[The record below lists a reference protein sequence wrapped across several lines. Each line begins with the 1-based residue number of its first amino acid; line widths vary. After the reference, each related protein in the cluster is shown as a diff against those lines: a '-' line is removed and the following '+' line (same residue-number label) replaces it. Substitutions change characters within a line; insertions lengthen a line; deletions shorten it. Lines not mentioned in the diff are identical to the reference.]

1 MVDNTCVLV
10 VDDEETVHRLI
21 IEQLEQYSIT
31 VVAAKDGLQAL
42 RALHERPFDAVI
54 TDLSVPYLD
63 GFDLLC
69 QCHLVWP
76 QLPVILMSSSLVDEI
91 VQLAILEGAAAYL
104 PKPVNTKK
112 LIDILR
118 KVIVRPVSPSET
130 TRIHDRPD
138 RSRTT
143 IAKESPLPSL
153 RERSITHAYH
163 WINHDKCV
171 VGRLFSDPDVSPC
184 GDERRRGQHL

>member
-1 MVDNTCVLV
+1 MMVDNTCVLV

-76 QLPVILMSSSLVDEI
+76 QLPVILMSVSLVEEI
-91 VQLAILEGAAAYL
+91 LQLAMMEGAAACL
-104 PKPVNTKK
+104 QKPVNTGK
-112 LIDILR
+112 LIDVLR
-118 KVIVRPVSPSET
+118 EVIIPPVSSMET
-130 TRIHDRPD
+130 T
-138 RSRTT
+138 T
-143 IAKESPLPSL
+143 IP
-153 RERSITHAYH
+153 
-163 WINHDKCV
+163 C
-171 VGRLFSDPDVSPC
+171 SPC
-184 GDERRRGQHL
+184 MVSNCDRRREFPPIFVRKECHPCVSLD